1 MFKEGR
7 NMSMFRGTKSL
18 EELQE
23 QDESLTSEVSI
34 AEKRAAIK
42 RLKQE
47 GLSPKHFGF
56 NWSAIREWIKS
67 H

>member
-1 MFKEGR
+1 MVFSR
-7 NMSMFRGTKSL
+7 RGKTL

-34 AEKRAAIK
+34 AEKQAAVK

-56 NWSAIREWIKS
+56 NWAAIKEWIKS

>member
-1 MFKEGR
+1 MAFSR
-7 NMSMFRGTKSL
+7 RGKTL

-34 AEKRAAIK
+34 AEKQAMIK

-56 NWSAIREWIKS
+56 NWQAMKEWIKS